1 MDRYMDTGIQGI
13 YMDTGIQ
20 GYIHGYRNTRIDT
33 WIQEYRDRYMHDT
46 RIDTWIQKYKGRY
59 IDTRIQG
66 FMDTGDTMN

>member
-33 WIQEYRDRYMHDT
+33 WIQE
-46 RIDTWIQKYKGRY
+46 
-59 IDTRIQG
+59 
-66 FMDTGDTMN
+66 